1 MPPLDLP
8 HQRDDGRRLRLFART
23 ALCGALCGLSWLAP
37 VTAVALPTGGIPEVS
52 AGGGAPTITTV
63 DTRMNVTLNAPR
75 TVLSWTTFDVTPDET
90 VSFNFGARN
99 WIVLN
104 RITGLQPSRIEGII
118 EGRVGGA
125 YGGNI
130 WFTSQ
135 NSIIFGK
142 GVQVDAGGLL
152 AAIGTPDTG
161 SFLNPSN
168 NLFSFNGGD
177 ALPNARVFVLSNAR
191 LTAHG
196 GMVAL
201 MAPTV
206 STRANAVVSATEGSV
221 LYGSAKNFQI
231 RLEPGAAGDFD
242 LVDFIVP
249 NVSDGADGAVAID
262 LGGDTRANSVFLAAV
277 SKSAIGSAVIN
288 LEGMVTAQA
297 ARADGGDIV
306 LSGGAGIA
314 SRTAAPSLA
323 GAASTDIYLNKA
335 SASRDL
341 QIQNVGR
348 TFGRPWVRPIEE
360 LKDPRSLA
368 EEADPCGLL
377 GQCDETTDNGDG
389 NGNGNGFLNGGFA
402 PLESV
407 VLDRALVSALFDPTA
422 ISAITTGRDANI
434 RATAGIE
441 LGRIVASRDVSVQ
454 GPEIEANSLIANGAL
469 TVRSTEG
476 AVRLAGVGVMR
487 EGSITGRTDV
497 QIDAITAPTRLTVT
511 SGRDITIGDGVSSV
525 TGAISLSAP
534 QNVTIELASARIDTI
549 NAGVS
554 ANLRGGA
561 LDIGAVNAPRV
572 FARAESVKIG
582 SAATAGD
589 LYVLA
594 TNGDAQVDNATA
606 GDDIFVIATHGTA
619 SLGSATLTGGAADA
633 VQVEFAGN
641 PDAAGNGRVVRV
653 ESTDFDARLGLG
665 TGGVSGATEV
675 TVRAGQDAVVDVV
688 RETPAS
694 LSVIAARDATLK
706 APTVRLDSVTA
717 GRDLAVGSTTGDF
730 TLANALTATRNVTIT
745 AAGALRV
752 ADVTANAGSVSL
764 TGATVT
770 AGAVSASED
779 LTLRALSG
787 GVTTASY
794 RTGRDLII
802 QGSTLSLGSSIA
814 PVARD
819 LSITS
824 LGNFTSSTPLSAGRN
839 LTLDVAGT
847 ASIGQASAGSGI
859 RIVAGDLTLGGT
871 ITAADAQ
878 IESRGAMRVGGS
890 AGGSGFILDNS
901 EFGQLRIAGQLR
913 LYAGDTTGGAR
924 GDLLLQDLAVNPSNT
939 PNVAFLVGSGN
950 TASVAGLVAP
960 TASGGIFRIG
970 HATDLSWRPST
981 VLVSGAIGAATF
993 SGAAYSGVR
1002 SFDEVRLAARQDILM
1017 GSQRF
1022 IDLVR
1027 NAAISDIDVAAG
1039 RPAGVTPV
1047 GDEVNRVFISTGR
1060 LEVSADNKV
1069 VQQNTSALGGGQA
1082 VGVFFTGQF
1091 NPALIIDPPR
1101 LVELWGAFSGQG
1113 GQVVTGTTA
1122 GGSVTFVVVDT
1133 NGQPV
1138 ERPQGANYRFNS
1150 CDVGTTNCAPVLAA
1164 PQEGVT
1170 GQMNV
1175 GLLTAR
1181 DGLSSSSSG
1190 PGGSELTDEEAAAQ
1204 VSSETLTSPPVLLG
1218 VAAPDPDE
1226 IVTDPVVTGAG
1237 SEEIWRQRRQKQ

>member
-1 MPPLDLP
+1 MPPLDIARP
-8 HQRDDGRRLRLFART
+8 IDDGRRLRLFART
-23 ALCGALCGLSWLAP
+23 ALCGALCGLSWLTP
-37 VTAVALPTGGIPEVS
+37 VSAVALPTGGIPEVS
-52 AGGGAPTITTV
+52 AGGGAPAITTV

-104 RITGLQPSRIEGII
+104 RITGLQPSRIEGIV

-142 GVQVDAGGLL
+142 GVQVDAGSLL
-152 AAIGTPDTG
+152 AAIGTPDTS

-231 RLEPGAAGDFD
+231 RLEPGAGGDFD

-249 NVSDGADGAVAID
+249 SVSDGADGTVAID

-288 LEGMVTAQA
+288 IEGMVTAQA

-314 SRTAAPSLA
+314 NRAAAPSLP

-341 QIQNVGR
+341 QIQNDGR
-348 TFGRPWVRPIEE
+348 IFGRPWVRPPEE
-360 LKDPRSLA
+360 LKDPRSIA

-377 GQCDETTDNGDG
+377 GQCDETNGDGG

-422 ISAITTGRDANI
+422 ISAITTGRDAKI
-434 RATAGIE
+434 QATAGIE

-469 TVRSTEG
+469 TARSTEG

-497 QIDAITAPTRLTVT
+497 QIDAITAPTRLAVT

-549 NAGVS
+549 NAGAS

-561 LDIGAVNAPRV
+561 LDIGTVNAPRV

-582 SAATAGD
+582 SAVTSGD

-594 TNGDAQVDNATA
+594 TNGDALVASATA
-606 GDDIFVIATHGTA
+606 GDDVYVLATHGTA

-633 VQVEFAGN
+633 VQIEFAGN

-653 ESTDFDARLGLG
+653 ESADFDARLGLG

-694 LSVIAARDATLK
+694 LSVIASRDATLK

-717 GRDLAVGSTTGDF
+717 GRDLTVGSTTGDF
-730 TLANALTATRNVTIT
+730 TLSNALTATRNVTIT

-787 GVTTASY
+787 GVTTSSY
-794 RTGRDLII
+794 RTGRDLIV

-814 PVARD
+814 PVTRD

-824 LGNFTSSTPLSAGRN
+824 LGNFTSSAPLSAGRN

-847 ASIGQASAGSGI
+847 ASIGQASAGSSV

-871 ITAADAQ
+871 ITAPDAQ

-890 AGGSGFILDNS
+890 AGGSGFILDNA

-913 LYAGDTTGGAR
+913 LYAGSTTGGVR
-924 GDLLLQDLAVNPSNT
+924 GDLLLQDLTVNPSNT
-939 PNVAFLVGSGN
+939 PNVAFLVGSAN
-950 TASVAGLVAP
+950 TASVEGLVAP
-960 TASGGIFRIG
+960 TTSGGVFRIG
-970 HATDLSWRPST
+970 HATDLSWRPNT
-981 VLVSGAIGAATF
+981 ILVSGAVGAATF

-1039 RPAGVTPV
+1039 KPAGVTPV
-1047 GDEVNRVFISTGR
+1047 GDEINRVFISAGR

-1138 ERPQGANYRFNS
+1138 ARPQGANYRFNS

-1190 PGGSELTDEEAAAQ
+1190 PGGSELSDEEAAAQ

-1218 VAAPDPDE
+1218 IAPPDPDE